1 MVQRP
6 LEVMRREG
14 DNNMSYETILYETK
28 ERIAYVTLNRPRVL
42 NAYNDTMGD
51 ELLQAHRAF
60 DQDDDLHVLIIS
72 GAGRA
77 FCSGADVRQRQLRPV
92 DELKRLGG
100 PAGGIR
106 PAGGLLGM
114 GQTVNWKPVIAAV
127 HGYVLGAGFGLAMAT
142 DVIVAAAGTKFQ
154 IREVQRGIAG
164 AQHWATTW
172 FWGGGRFATEI
183 ALTGRYFSAEEA
195 YQFGIVN
202 RVVPQDQV
210 LAAAERL
217 AQGILSN
224 PPLSVRA
231 NVRVSRWFA
240 RRMEEEALYYQ
251 GGLKLHLTEDFRESA
266 QAFIEKRPPEFKG
279 R

>member
-1 MVQRP
+1 LAQE
-6 LEVMRREG
+6 EV
-14 DNNMSYETILYETK
+14 DHMSYETIVYETK
-28 ERIAYVTLNRPRVL
+28 ERIAYITLNRPRLL

-77 FCSGADVRQRQLRPV
+77 FCSGADVKQRQLRPM
-92 DELKRLGG
+92 DEMKRLGG
-100 PAGGIR
+100 PAGSFR
-106 PAGGLLGM
+106 PAGGLLGL
-114 GQTVNWKPVIAAV
+114 GQTVNWKPVITAV
-127 HGYVLGAGFGLAMAT
+127 HGYAIGAGFGLAMAA
-142 DVIVAAAGTKFQ
+142 DLVVAAAGTQFQ
-154 IREVQRGIAG
+154 ITEVQRGIAG

-172 FWGGGRFATEI
+172 FWGGGRLATEV
-183 ALTGRYFSAEEA
+183 ALTGRFFTAEEA
-195 YQFGIVN
+195 LQLGIVN

-210 LAAAERL
+210 LAEAERL
-217 AQGILSN
+217 AQDIMRN

-240 RRMEEEALYYQ
+240 RRMEEEATYYT

-266 QAFIEKRPPEFKG
+266 QAFVEKRPPHFKG

>member
-1 MVQRP
+1 MA
-6 LEVMRREG
+6 
-14 DNNMSYETILYETK
+14 YETILYEK
-28 ERIAYVTLNRPRVL
+28 KGRMAHITLNRPRIL

-51 ELLQAHRAF
+51 ELLQAHREF
-60 DQDDDLHVLIIS
+60 DQDDALHVLIIS

-77 FCSGADVRQRQLRPV
+77 FCSGADVKQRQLRPI
-92 DELKRLGG
+92 EEMKRIGG

-127 HGYVLGAGFGLAMAT
+127 HGYALGIGFGLAMAC
-142 DVIVAAAGTKFQ
+142 DVIVAAAGTQFQ

-195 YQFGIVN
+195 HQFGIVN
-202 RVVPQDQV
+202 RVVPPEQV
-210 LAAAERL
+210 VAEAERL
-217 AQGILSN
+217 AEEIMTN

-240 RRMEEEALYYQ
+240 RRMEEECTFYT
-251 GGLKLHLTEDFRESA
+251 GGLRLHLTEDFRESA
-266 QAFIEKRPPEFKG
+266 QAFVEKRPPKFKG

>member
-1 MVQRP
+1 MA
-6 LEVMRREG
+6 
-14 DNNMSYETILYETK
+14 YETILYEK
-28 ERIAYVTLNRPRVL
+28 KGRIAHITLNRPRIL

-51 ELLQAHRAF
+51 ELLQAHRDF
-60 DQDDDLHVLIIS
+60 DQDEALHVLIIS

-77 FCSGADVRQRQLRPV
+77 FCSGADVKQRQLRPL
-92 DELKRLGG
+92 EEMKRLGG
-100 PAGGIR
+100 PAGGVR
-106 PAGGLLGM
+106 PAGGLLGL
-114 GQTVNWKPVIAAV
+114 GQTVNWKPIIAAV
-127 HGYVLGAGFGLAMAT
+127 HGYALGVGFALAMAA
-142 DVIVAAAGTKFQ
+142 DLIVAAAGSKLQ

-164 AQHWATTW
+164 SQHWATTW

-195 YQFGIVN
+195 YQLGMVN
-202 RVVPQDQV
+202 RLVPQDQL
-210 LAAAERL
+210 LATAESL
-217 AQGILSN
+217 AEEIMSN

-240 RRMEEEALYYQ
+240 RRMEEEATFYT

-266 QAFIEKRPPEFKG
+266 QAFIEKRPPHFTG

>member
-1 MVQRP
+1 MAY
-6 LEVMRREG
+6 
-14 DNNMSYETILYETK
+14 DTILYEKK
-28 ERIAYVTLNRPRVL
+28 EKIAYITLNRPRLL

-51 ELLQAHRAF
+51 ELLQAHRDF

-77 FCSGADVRQRQLRPV
+77 FCSGADVKQRQLRPL
-92 DELKRLGG
+92 EEMKRLGG
-100 PAGGIR
+100 PAGGMR
-106 PAGGLLGM
+106 PAGGLLGL
-114 GQTVNWKPVIAAV
+114 GQTVNWKPIIAAV
-127 HGYVLGAGFGLAMAT
+127 HGYALGIGFALAMAA
-142 DVIVAAAGTKFQ
+142 DLIVAAAGTKLQ

-164 AQHWATTW
+164 SQHWATTW
-172 FWGGGRFATEI
+172 FWGGGRFATDI

-202 RVVPQDQV
+202 RLAPQDQ
-210 LAAAERL
+210 LLTAAESL
-217 AQGILSN
+217 AQEIMSN

-240 RRMEEEALYYQ
+240 RRMEEEATFYT

-266 QAFIEKRPPEFKG
+266 QAFIEKRPPNFQG

>member
-1 MVQRP
+1 MA
-6 LEVMRREG
+6 
-14 DNNMSYETILYETK
+14 YETILYEK
-28 ERIAYVTLNRPRVL
+28 KGRIAHITLNRPRIL

-51 ELLQAHRAF
+51 ELLQAHREF

-77 FCSGADVRQRQLRPV
+77 FCSGADVKQRQLRPI
-92 DELKRLGG
+92 EEMKRIGG

-114 GQTVNWKPVIAAV
+114 GQTVNWKPIIAAV
-127 HGYVLGAGFGLAMAT
+127 HGYALGIGFGLAMAC
-142 DVIVAAAGTKFQ
+142 DVIVAATGTQFQ

-195 YQFGIVN
+195 HQFGIVN

-210 LAAAERL
+210 VAEAERP
-217 AQGILSN
+217 AEAIMAN

-240 RRMEEEALYYQ
+240 RRMEEECTFYT
-251 GGLKLHLTEDFRESA
+251 GGLRLHLTEDFRESA
-266 QAFIEKRPPEFKG
+266 HAFVEKRPPNFKG

>member
-1 MVQRP
+1 MAY
-6 LEVMRREG
+6 
-14 DNNMSYETILYETK
+14 DTILYEK
-28 ERIAYVTLNRPRVL
+28 KGKLAHITLNRPQIL

-51 ELLQAHRAF
+51 ELLHAHREF
-60 DQDDDLHVLIIS
+60 DQDDDLHVLILS

-77 FCSGADVRQRQLRPV
+77 FCSGADVKQRQLRPR

-100 PAGGIR
+100 PAGGIK
-106 PAGGLLGM
+106 PAGGLLGL

-127 HGYVLGAGFGLAMAT
+127 HGYVLGAGFGLAMAA
-142 DVIVAAAGTKFQ
+142 DLIVAAAGTQFQ
-154 IREVQRGIAG
+154 IREVQRGLAG

-195 YQFGIVN
+195 AQFGIVN
-202 RVVPQDQV
+202 RVTPLGEVV
-210 LAAAERL
+210 AGAEHLAEEIMA
-217 AQGILSN
+217 N

-240 RRMEEEALYYQ
+240 RRMEDECTYHT
-251 GGLKLHLTEDFRESA
+251 GGLGLHLTEDFRESA

>member
-1 MVQRP
+1 V
-6 LEVMRREG
+6 
-14 DNNMSYETILYETK
+14 SYETILYEK
-28 ERIAYVTLNRPRVL
+28 KHRIAHITLNRPRIL

-51 ELLQAHRAF
+51 ELLQAHRDF
-60 DQDDDLHVLIIS
+60 DQDDSLHVLIIS

-77 FCSGADVRQRQLRPV
+77 FCSGADVKQRQLRPL
-92 DELKRLGG
+92 EEMKRIGG
-100 PAGGIR
+100 PAGGIK
-106 PAGGLLGM
+106 PAGGLLGI
-114 GQTVNWKPVIAAV
+114 GQTVNWKPIIAAV
-127 HGYVLGAGFGLAMAT
+127 HGYALGIGFALAMAC
-142 DVIVAAAGTKFQ
+142 DLIVAAAGSKFQ

-195 YQFGIVN
+195 GQFGIVN
-202 RVVPQDQV
+202 RVVPQDQL
-210 LAAAERL
+210 LAEAERL
-217 AQGILSN
+217 AEEIMAN

-240 RRMEEEALYYQ
+240 RRMEEECTYYT
-251 GGLKLHLTEDFRESA
+251 GGLGLHLTEDFRESA
-266 QAFIEKRPPEFKG
+266 QAFVEKRPPVFKG

>member
-1 MVQRP
+1 MT
-6 LEVMRREG
+6 
-14 DNNMSYETILYETK
+14 YETIIYEK
-28 ERIAYVTLNRPRVL
+28 KDRIAHITLNRPRIL

-51 ELLQAHRAF
+51 ELLQAHRDF

-77 FCSGADVRQRQLRPV
+77 FCSGADVRQRQLRPL
-92 DELKRLGG
+92 DEMKRLGG
-100 PAGGIR
+100 PAGGIK
-106 PAGGLLGM
+106 PAGGLLGL

-127 HGYVLGAGFGLAMAT
+127 HGYVLGAGFGLAMAC
-142 DVIVAAAGTKFQ
+142 DVIVAAEGTQFQ

-172 FWGGGRFATEI
+172 FWGGGRMATEI

-195 YQFGIVN
+195 GQLGIVN
-202 RVVPQDQV
+202 RVVPQDQLV
-210 LAAAERL
+210 TAAEAL
-217 AQGILSN
+217 AEEIMTN

-240 RRMEEEALYYQ
+240 RRMEEECTYYT
-251 GGLKLHLTEDFRESA
+251 GGLGLHMTEDFRESA
-266 QAFIEKRPPEFKG
+266 QAFMEKRPAHFKG

>member
-1 MVQRP
+1 MA
-6 LEVMRREG
+6 
-14 DNNMSYETILYETK
+14 YETILYEK
-28 ERIAYVTLNRPRVL
+28 KGHIAHITLNRPRIL

-51 ELLQAHRAF
+51 ELLQAHREF
-60 DQDDDLHVLIIS
+60 DQDEELHVLIIS

-77 FCSGADVRQRQLRPV
+77 FCSGADVKQRQLRPL
-92 DELKRLGG
+92 EEMKRIGG

-127 HGYVLGAGFGLAMAT
+127 HGYALGIGFGLAMAC
-142 DVIVAAAGTKFQ
+142 DVIVAAAGTQFQ

-195 YQFGIVN
+195 HQFGIVN

-210 LAAAERL
+210 VAEAERL
-217 AQGILSN
+217 AEAIMAN

-240 RRMEEEALYYQ
+240 RRMEEECTFYI
-251 GGLKLHLTEDFRESA
+251 GGLRLHLTEDFRESA
-266 QAFIEKRPPEFKG
+266 QAFVEKRPPNFKG

>member
-1 MVQRP
+1 MA
-6 LEVMRREG
+6 
-14 DNNMSYETILYETK
+14 YETIVYEK
-28 ERIAYVTLNRPRVL
+28 KAQIAYVTLNRPRIL

-51 ELLQAHRAF
+51 ELLQALRDF

-77 FCSGADVRQRQLRPV
+77 FCSGADVKQRQLRPL
-92 DELKRLGG
+92 EEMKRLGG

-127 HGYVLGAGFGLAMAT
+127 HGYALGIGFGLAMAA
-142 DVIVAAAGTKFQ
+142 DLIVAAVGTKFQ

-164 AQHWATTW
+164 SQHWVTTW
-172 FWGGGRFATEI
+172 FWGGGRLATEI

-195 YQFGIVN
+195 YQFGMVN
-202 RVVPQDQV
+202 RLVAPDQL
-210 LAAAERL
+210 LAEAERL
-217 AQGILSN
+217 AEEIMSN

-240 RRMEEEALYYQ
+240 RRMEEEATFYT

-266 QAFIEKRPPEFKG
+266 QAFMEKRPPNFKG

>member
-1 MVQRP
+1 
-6 LEVMRREG
+6 
-14 DNNMSYETILYETK
+14 MSYETILYET
-28 ERIAYVTLNRPRVL
+28 RGQIAYITLNRPRVL

-77 FCSGADVRQRQLRPV
+77 FCSGADVRQRQLRSV

-100 PAGGIR
+100 PAGGMR
-106 PAGGLLGM
+106 PAGGLLGI
-114 GQTVNWKPVIAAV
+114 GQAVNWKPIIAAV

-142 DVIVAAAGTKFQ
+142 DLIVAAAGTKFQ

-164 AQHWATTW
+164 AQHWMTTW

-202 RVVPQDQV
+202 RVVPQEHV
-210 LAAAERL
+210 LAEAERL
-217 AQGILSN
+217 AQDIMQN

-231 NVRVSRWFA
+231 NVRVSRWFV

-266 QAFIEKRPPEFKG
+266 QAFMEKRPPAFKG

>member
-1 MVQRP
+1 MAY
-6 LEVMRREG
+6 
-14 DNNMSYETILYETK
+14 DTILYEK
-28 ERIAYVTLNRPRVL
+28 KARIAYVTLNRPRIL

-51 ELLQAHRAF
+51 ELLQALRDF

-77 FCSGADVRQRQLRPV
+77 FCSGADVKQRQLRPL
-92 DELKRLGG
+92 EEMKRLGG

-106 PAGGLLGM
+106 PAGGLLGL
-114 GQTVNWKPVIAAV
+114 GQTVNWKPMIAAV
-127 HGYVLGAGFGLAMAT
+127 HGYALGIGFGLAMAA
-142 DVIVAAAGTKFQ
+142 DLIVAAAGTKFQ

-164 AQHWATTW
+164 SQHWATTW

-195 YQFGIVN
+195 YQFGMVN
-202 RVVPQDQV
+202 RLVPPEQL
-210 LAAAERL
+210 LAEAERL
-217 AQGILSN
+217 AEDIMGN

-240 RRMEEEALYYQ
+240 RRMEEEATFYT

-266 QAFIEKRPPEFKG
+266 QAFMEKRPPDFKG

>member
-1 MVQRP
+1 M
-6 LEVMRREG
+6 L
-14 DNNMSYETILYETK
+14 YETILYETK
-28 ERIAYVTLNRPRVL
+28 ERMAYITLNRPRLL

-51 ELLQAHRAF
+51 ELLQAHRDF
-60 DQDDDLHVLIIS
+60 DQDDALHVLIIS

-77 FCSGADVRQRQLRPV
+77 FCSGADVKQRQLRPM
-92 DELKRLGG
+92 DEMRRLGG

-106 PAGGLLGM
+106 PAGGLLGL

-127 HGYVLGAGFGLAMAT
+127 HGYALGVGFGLAMAA
-142 DVIVAAAGTKFQ
+142 DLIVAAAGSKFQ

-172 FWGGGRFATEI
+172 FWGGGRLATEI

-195 YQFGIVN
+195 QQLGIVN
-202 RVVPQDQV
+202 RVVPQDQ
-210 LAAAERL
+210 LQAEAERL
-217 AQGILSN
+217 AQDILSN

-240 RRMEEEALYYQ
+240 RRMEEEATYYT

-266 QAFIEKRPPEFKG
+266 QAFMEKRPANFTG

>member
-1 MVQRP
+1 MA
-6 LEVMRREG
+6 
-14 DNNMSYETILYETK
+14 YETILYEK
-28 ERIAYVTLNRPRVL
+28 KGRLAHITLNRPRIL

-51 ELLQAHRAF
+51 ELLQAHREF
-60 DQDDDLHVLIIS
+60 DQDEDLHVLIIS

-77 FCSGADVRQRQLRPV
+77 FCSGADVKQRQLRPL
-92 DELKRLGG
+92 EEMKRIGG

-127 HGYVLGAGFGLAMAT
+127 HGYALGIGFGLAMAC
-142 DVIVAAAGTKFQ
+142 DVIVAAAGTQFQ

-183 ALTGRYFSAEEA
+183 ALTGRYFTAEEA
-195 YQFGIVN
+195 HQFGIVN

-210 LAAAERL
+210 VVEAERL
-217 AQGILSN
+217 AEAIMTN

-240 RRMEEEALYYQ
+240 RRMEEECTFYT
-251 GGLKLHLTEDFRESA
+251 GGLRLHLTEDFRESA
-266 QAFIEKRPPEFKG
+266 QAFVEKRPPSFKG

>member
-1 MVQRP
+1 MTP
-6 LEVMRREG
+6 SCMRKR
-14 DNNMSYETILYETK
+14 TK
-28 ERIAYVTLNRPRVL
+28 IAYITLNRPRLL

-51 ELLQAHRAF
+51 ELLQAHRDF

-77 FCSGADVRQRQLRPV
+77 FCSGADVKQRQLRPL
-92 DELKRLGG
+92 EEMKRLGG
-100 PAGGIR
+100 PAGGMR
-106 PAGGLLGM
+106 PAGGLLGL
-114 GQTVNWKPVIAAV
+114 GQTVNWKPIIAAV
-127 HGYVLGAGFGLAMAT
+127 HGYALGIGFALAMAA
-142 DVIVAAAGTKFQ
+142 DLIVAAAGTKLQ

-164 AQHWATTW
+164 SQHWATTW
-172 FWGGGRFATEI
+172 FWGGGRLATDV

-202 RVVPQDQV
+202 RLVPQDQ
-210 LAAAERL
+210 LLTAAESL
-217 AQGILSN
+217 AQEIMSN

-240 RRMEEEALYYQ
+240 RRMEEEATFYT

-266 QAFIEKRPPEFKG
+266 QAFIEKRPPNFKG

>member
-1 MVQRP
+1 M
-6 LEVMRREG
+6 ETAAMA
-14 DNNMSYETILYETK
+14 YETILYEK
-28 ERIAYVTLNRPRVL
+28 KDRIGYITLNRPRIL

-51 ELLQAHRAF
+51 ELLQAHRDF

-77 FCSGADVRQRQLRPV
+77 FCSGADVRQRQLRPTE
-92 DELKRLGG
+92 ELKRLGG

-127 HGYVLGAGFGLAMAT
+127 HGYVLGAGFGLAMAC
-142 DVIVAAAGTKFQ
+142 DLIVAAEGTRFQ

-195 YQFGIVN
+195 LQFGIAN
-202 RVVPQDQV
+202 RLTTQDEL
-210 LAAAERL
+210 LAEAERL
-217 AQGILSN
+217 AQEIMAN

-240 RRMEEEALYYQ
+240 RRMEEEAMLYT
-251 GGLKLHLTEDFRESA
+251 GGLRLHLTEDFRESA
-266 QAFIEKRPPEFKG
+266 QAFMEKRPPVFKG

>member
-1 MVQRP
+1 MAY
-6 LEVMRREG
+6 
-14 DNNMSYETILYETK
+14 DTILYEK
-28 ERIAYVTLNRPRVL
+28 KAKIAYITLNRPRLL

-51 ELLQAHRAF
+51 ELLQAHRDF
-60 DQDDDLHVLIIS
+60 DQDDDVHVLIIS

-77 FCSGADVRQRQLRPV
+77 FCSGADVRQRQLRPL
-92 DELKRLGG
+92 EEMKRLGG
-100 PAGGIR
+100 PAGGVR
-106 PAGGLLGM
+106 PAGGLLGL
-114 GQTVNWKPVIAAV
+114 GQTVNWKPIIAAV
-127 HGYVLGAGFGLAMAT
+127 HGYALGIGFALAMAA
-142 DVIVAAAGTKFQ
+142 DLLVAAEGTKLQ

-164 AQHWATTW
+164 SQHWATTW
-172 FWGGGRFATEI
+172 FWGGGRLATDV

-202 RVVPQDQV
+202 RLVPPDQ
-210 LAAAERL
+210 LLSAAESL
-217 AQGILSN
+217 AQEIMSN

-240 RRMEEEALYYQ
+240 RRMEEEATFYT

-266 QAFIEKRPPEFKG
+266 QAFIEKRPPNFKG